1 MCGPGQSQQQ
11 LANSQATLAQSL
23 QQSFNSRF
31 AGQDAVLGKLNSA
44 LTPIL
49 AAGPNQPGFNPAE
62 ASALNSQALDTTA
75 ANYDS
80 AARAASGQLAG
91 RGGDSG
97 LQSGVDSQIKA
108 TIASQAAKQLSG
120 EQLGITQANYETGRQ
135 NYNTALA
142 GTQALSGDYAP
153 NDYAKSAGTALDNA
167 FVSAN
172 SIDQQN
178 AQMWKTL
185 AGVGKA
191 GLNYIAP
198 GAGAT
203 IQKGLQGLLG
213 ITGTSWAGGA
223 GGGGGGGNSGPS
235 GGSDGSVTL
244 GDYQAY
250 G

>member
-11 LANSQATLAQSL
+11 LANSQATLAQTL

-142 GTQALSGDYAP
+142 GTQALSGDYDP
-153 NDYAKSAGTALDNA
+153 TKYGQLAGTQLNSA
-167 FVSAN
+167 FDSAN
-172 SIDQQN
+172 SIDQQK

-185 AGVGKA
+185 AGVGEA
-191 GLNYIAP
+191 GLNFAFP

-203 IQKGLQGLLG
+203 IQAGIGGLFGNKSGG
-213 ITGTSWAGGA
+213 IADGNTS
-223 GGGGGGGNSGPS
+223 GNSG
-235 GGSDGSVTL
+235 L
-244 GDYQAY
+244 WDYSQGAPA
-250 G
+250 